1 MRNQEQENR
10 LQYLAAV
17 HAYRAARIAAAV
29 GEHSPCGPMGTA
41 ERLARESLAQFES
54 RHLGELRALHAA

>member
-1 MRNQEQENR
+1 MRNQEQEDR

-17 HAYRAARIAAAV
+17 HAYRAARVAAAV
-29 GEHSPCGPMGTA
+29 GEHSPCGPTGTA
-41 ERLARESLAQFES
+41 ERLARESLVQFES

>member
-1 MRNQEQENR
+1 MRNQEQEDR
-10 LQYLAAV
+10 LQYLASV

-41 ERLARESLAQFES
+41 ERLARESLADFES
-54 RHLGELRALHAA
+54 RYLDELRAVHAV